1 MVHIV
6 GTWTVEGGLVR
17 DKTYNRS
24 EMSKLYRIGEMP
36 VYGPH
41 SGNLDSGRGLGQGQD
56 LQVQRDE
63 EALQNR

>member
-1 MVHIV
+1 MVYIV

-17 DKTYNRS
+17 DKTYKRS
-24 EMSKLYRIGEMP
+24 EIRKLYRIGEMS

-56 LQVQRDE
+56 LQAQRDK